1 MKDLVCG
8 MEVTDKSE
16 YKSPVNDVTYYFCSK
31 KCKETFDNNPLKYTR
46 E

>member
-16 YKSPVNDVTYYFCSK
+16 YKSPVNDVTYYFCS
-31 KCKETFDNNPLKYTR
+31 NNITR
-46 E
+46 